1 VSRFEKPA
9 QFLQR
14 LEVICGDPD
23 DVAVWRVEEVVP
35 PAIPSRRGVGVT
47 PL

>member
-9 QFLQR
+9 RFLQR
-14 LEVICGDPD
+14 LEVICGGHD
-23 DVAVWRVEEVVP
+23 DVAVWWVEEVVP